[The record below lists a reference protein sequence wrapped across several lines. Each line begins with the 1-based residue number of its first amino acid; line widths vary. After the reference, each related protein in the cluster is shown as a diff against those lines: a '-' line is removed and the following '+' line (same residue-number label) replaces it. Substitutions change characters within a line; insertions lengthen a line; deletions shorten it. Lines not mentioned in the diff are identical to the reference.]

1 MQEGSM
7 VIQDAGNATEWS
19 GDRIKSAL
27 EQLQPSL
34 IPGAEPEA
42 AFKAQMLLAD
52 SQWLDRDEM
61 QEYQLDHLKP
71 LVRFAAREVPFWR
84 SRIAPDVIEDAKT
97 LPEALSR
104 LPILA
109 RDDVH
114 DQGEALRAKRLPKGQ
129 EPAGMASTSGSTG
142 MTVRIASTKLD
153 VRWQT
158 ILDLR
163 RHLWAGLD
171 LRRSVAAVQ
180 RLPRGVADYPDGR
193 RHDRWGPVSA
203 IPFPTGPAFQLA
215 THASLEQQWE
225 WVQRVR
231 PAYLDA
237 MPSLIR
243 GYAHIAGDDARPGLE
258 CILTAGEVVDPALRS
273 LAAKRLGAKIHDKYS
288 TQEAGCMAIQCPDC
302 EAYHVQSEAVILEV
316 LDDAGKPCK
325 PGEIGRVVVTPFF
338 NFATPLFRYD
348 IGDFAEVG
356 SACSCGRSLPTLS
369 RIMGRRRNIL
379 VAPDG
384 KHYWPTLD
392 SFEFFVIAQSRE
404 HQFRQVAP
412 DVLEIWLVVD
422 SPRTPE
428 QEEAMRRIIAAA
440 LPSPFEIR
448 FRYVAEFPRGPS
460 GKHEEFISFVS
471 DPPRNAAAG

>member
-1 MQEGSM
+1 MPGCVMELQ
-7 VIQDAGNATEWS
+7 QAGIATEWE
-19 GDRIKSAL
+19 GDRIKSML

-34 IPGAEPEA
+34 LPGADQEA

-52 SQWLDRDEM
+52 SQWLDKDEM
-61 QEYQLDHLKP
+61 AEYQLEHLKA
-71 LVRFAAREVPFWR
+71 LVRFAAREIPFWR
-84 SRIAPDVIEDAKT
+84 TRIAPDVVESAQT
-97 LPEALSR
+97 LSEALSR
-104 LPILA
+104 LPILS

-114 DQGEALRAKRLPKGQ
+114 DQGEALRAKRLPPGQ
-129 EPAGMASTSGSTG
+129 EPAGTASTSGSTG
-142 MTVRIASTKLD
+142 MTVRVASTKLD
-153 VRWQT
+153 VKWQK

-163 RHLWAGLD
+163 RYLWAGLD
-171 LRRSVAAVQ
+171 LRRSIAAVQ
-180 RLPRGVADYPDGR
+180 RVPRGLADYPDGR
-193 RHDRWGPVSA
+193 RHDRWAPTSA
-203 IPFPTGPAFQLA
+203 IPFPTGPSFQLA

-225 WVQRVR
+225 WVQRVK
-231 PAYLDA
+231 PAYLDT

-243 GYAHIAGDDARPGLE
+243 GYAHIADENAKIGLE
-258 CILTAGEVVDPALRS
+258 RILTAGEVVDAPLRAL
-273 LAAKRLGAKIHDKYS
+273 AEKRLGAKIHDKYS

-302 EAYHVQSEAVILEV
+302 DAYHVQSEAVILEV
-316 LDDAGKPCK
+316 LDDQGKPCK

-338 NFATPLFRYD
+338 NFAMPLLRYD

-356 SACSCGRSLPTLS
+356 AACRCGRSLPTLS

-392 SFEFFVIAQSRE
+392 SFDFFYFSQSRE

-412 DVLEIWLVVD
+412 NELEIWLVVD

-428 QEEAMRRIIAAA
+428 QEEAMRKIIAAA
-440 LPSPFEIR
+440 MPSPFEIR
-448 FRYVAEFPRGPS
+448 FRYVSEFPRGPS

-471 DPPRNAAAG
+471 DPRRAALAG